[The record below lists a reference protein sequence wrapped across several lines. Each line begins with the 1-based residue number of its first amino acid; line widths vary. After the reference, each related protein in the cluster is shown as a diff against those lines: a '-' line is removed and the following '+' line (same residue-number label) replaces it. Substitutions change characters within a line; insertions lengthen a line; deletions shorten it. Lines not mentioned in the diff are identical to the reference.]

1 MSAEVKQVFRQK
13 FLMNLHLIYTSNS
26 RRHVVS
32 REMLR
37 ENDLSQANCRC
48 FCLQM
53 ETFLSAHLSR
63 VFVREGR
70 DRKLNGRSEVNCKT
84 SKMNQIASEVK
95 GCTEIRYREINCPRH
110 ALHRFTSLLNRKE
123 INQEFAGAP
132 KLRKSNFLS
141 VNESNRRCKIIKK
154 TWKRSP

>member
-1 MSAEVKQVFRQK
+1 MENLSAEVKQVFRQK

-26 RRHVVS
+26 RRHVVP

-37 ENDLSQANCRC
+37 ENDLSQANSRC

-53 ETFLSAHLSR
+53 ETFLSAHLSK
-63 VFVREGR
+63 VFRLQKAEIGSR
-70 DRKLNGRSEVNCKT
+70 AGEVNCKT
-84 SKMNQIASEVK
+84 SKMNQNASEVK

-110 ALHRFTSLLNRKE
+110 ALHRFTSLLNREE

-141 VNESNRRCKIIKK
+141 LG
-154 TWKRSP
+154 